1 MFVGADGVNSRCRAV
16 LTPDRPAVTPRR
28 ARVNEIVA
36 CVHLPGV
43 AATLG
48 HRFVKVLDPS
58 GGFAVGLVTL
68 TKGRVIWFV

>member
-1 MFVGADGVNSRCRAV
+1 
-16 LTPDRPAVTPRR
+16 VTPRR